1 MDNYKLKLVV
11 FISLVIIL
19 TISLYYGIF
28 GFSVSYK
35 SVKEIKSE
43 RKETTELIK
52 YLKINEIDTVYD
64 KSLDLYYYSIP
75 IENKNKKY
83 VLKLNLEDNF
93 KYKIY
98 NYDTN
103 LIDVKYDKEYKIII
117 YNKNKYQIIKL
128 KFTNL
133 PLVDIETESNI
144 TDNETN
150 TIFKYINPSN
160 LDKVV
165 TESAKMKVRGATT
178 RWYDK
183 KSYKVEF
190 YNSSYDKEKNVNID
204 NFYYGSSFILDGL
217 YRDNSKIRN
226 VLAINLWNE
235 FSNDFDNIDVYS
247 EFVEVF
253 VNGEYLGLYAFT
265 EPINRKKLN
274 LDKSSLNDTSVIV
287 KSNQFHVPKANANY
301 SNIIDDQYMDYE
313 LKYPNDET
321 LFVRS
326 WESVLSKLTKY
337 YNTSKKDY
345 DLIENTF
352 EINNYVDLMLFNS
365 FVNNTD
371 NKFAKNNYFYLN
383 SLSDKLNVQ
392 PWDMEFCFGLRW
404 NKEAEKNYTLN
415 LEDYKTVEI
424 DIKHADAKKIN
435 DLIVNRYWNLRNS
448 SLTEKNIDIVLE
460 EYLND
465 LTNGAAKRDSEK
477 WLEYDVSKEIS
488 DVKTWLHNRI
498 KVYDNYIRGLENE

>member
-1 MDNYKLKLVV
+1 MDNYKLKLII
-11 FISLVIIL
+11 FISLLIIL
-19 TISLYYGIF
+19 VTSLYYAIF
-28 GFSVSYK
+28 GSSVSYK

-52 YLKINEIDTVYD
+52 YLKINDIDTVYD
-64 KSLDLYYYSIP
+64 KKLDLYYYSIP
-75 IENKNKKY
+75 MENKDKNY
-83 VLKLNLEDNF
+83 VLKLNLEDNL

-98 NYDTN
+98 DYNTN
-103 LIDVKYDKEYKIII
+103 LINVEYNKEYKIII
-117 YNKNKYQIIKL
+117 YNEKKYQIIKV

-133 PLVDIETESNI
+133 PLIDIESESNI

-160 LDKVV
+160 LDQVI

-190 YNSSYDKEKNVNID
+190 YNSSYDKEKNINID

-235 FSNDFDNIDVYS
+235 ISNDFNNVDVYS

-287 KSNQFHVPKANANY
+287 KSNQFNPPKANTNY

-321 LFVRS
+321 LFARS
-326 WESVLSKLTKY
+326 WESILSKLIKY
-337 YNTSKKDY
+337 YNTNKKDY
-345 DLIENTF
+345 DLIEDTF
-352 EINNYVDLMLFNS
+352 VINNYVDLMLFNS
-365 FVNNTD
+365 FINNKD
-371 NKFAKNNYFYLN
+371 NKFTKNNYFYLK
-383 SLSDKLNVQ
+383 SLSDTINIQ
-392 PWDMEFCFGLRW
+392 PWDMEFSFGLSW
-404 NKEAEKNYTLN
+404 STETEANFILTLN
-415 LEDYKTVEI
+415 DYKDIEI
-424 DIKHADAKKIN
+424 DIKHPYAKKIN
-435 DLIVNRYWNLRNS
+435 NLIINRYWNLRSNV
-448 SLTEKNIDIVLE
+448 LTDK
-460 EYLND
+460 YLDNLLDKYND
-465 LTNGAAKRDSEK
+465 ELTQGAALRDSEK

-488 DVKTWLHNRI
+488 NVKTWLHNRI